1 MHKLNRKENK
11 QQLKLLLKLQ
21 TKINGHIINN
31 LNFYT

>member
-21 TKINGHIINN
+21 TKINGHTINDF
-31 LNFYT
+31 NFYT